1 MKNRMRKEILFS
13 LKTLMKKA
21 SDSQETN
28 KKENTHTHTYTNKDQ
43 ELLHQ
48 KLDWTPQISDCG
60 WVESVFV

>member
-1 MKNRMRKEILFS
+1 